1 MMCGARWV
9 LVLVGAGA
17 VKDVRREV
25 GAGGFGRSAD
35 GGPCQVVGSLA
46 VPLAVATCQ
55 ARRQN
60 KPLPLLGLLA
70 APPRLPGR
78 WRFSTWC
85 PLKGVHEDRAAV
97 HIVMELCAGGEL
109 FQRIV
114 SKGTFSEA
122 DAARHFRTMVEMV
135 SGCLCHGQG
144 GRQLACCVGGSG
156 GPSGLRSC
164 QPAACAAAQAACLNH
179 LRCAQSAHPA
189 SHSQSTIANNKL
201 LLRRWRTCTR
211 WG

>member
-1 MMCGARWV
+1 MCGARWV
-9 LVLVGAGA
+9 LVGLGGVLMVGPARWSVRWLCRWQWRHVRPGA
-17 VKDVRREV
+17 RTNPCPS
-25 GAGGFGRSAD
+25 SACL
-35 GGPCQVVGSLA
+35 P
-46 VPLAVATCQ
+46 
-55 ARRQN
+55 
-60 KPLPLLGLLA
+60 PLPLSAWQVEILNLVSPHRTVA
-70 APPRLPGR
+70 
-78 WRFSTWC
+78 C
-85 PLKGVHEDRAAV
+85 LKGVHEDRAAV